1 MAWDDVKGKYGSGGT
16 IQAGAVKTAH
26 IANVQV
32 TEAKIATGAVTAT
45 KLGTGAVTEAKIGA
59 GAVTA
64 TKIGSGAVTAVK
76 LDSAALKLSAFTG
89 KNLAGACTLTGA
101 KVGDVVAGVVCIT
114 DGDDQA
120 ANFETTITVADEIQ
134 QSAASNLS
142 TKKYTVLLVKKG
154 A

>member
-26 IANVQV
+26 IANSQV
-32 TEAKIATGAVTAT
+32 TEAKIASSAVTAA
-45 KLGTGAVTEAKIGA
+45 KIGSSAVTEAKIGS

-64 TKIGSGAVTAVK
+64 AKIGSGAVTAVK
-76 LDSAALKLSAFTG
+76 LVDAALKLSAFTG
-89 KNLAGACTLTGA
+89 KNGAGACTLTGA

-120 ANFETTITVADEIQ
+120 ASFETTITVADEIQ
-134 QSAASNLS
+134 QSSASNLS
-142 TKKYTVLLVKKG
+142 AKKYSVLLIKKG